1 MNNTQTVFIPDT
13 SHVVGKTRQKVYEII
28 KKEYVDTGKYVFATN
43 DIADDLIPKDGN
55 WYFLFGSILR
65 DSDGHAD
72 LPYVYWNGGKLY
84 RRSSWLDNDWFRD
97 ERVVLLETLSSDSE
111 PLPPA
116 DLSLDFAIAKVK
128 EAGYKIFKEM

>member
-13 SHVVGKTRQKVYEII
+13 SHVVGKTRQEVYEII

-43 DIADDLIPKDGN
+43 DIADDLIPKDDN

-65 DSDGHAD
+65 DSGGDAYV
-72 LPYVYWNGGKLY
+72 PRVYWDDGELHRG
-84 RRSSWLDNDWFRD
+84 SSWLVRDWGGD